1 MKAIQF
7 NAAIPRYA
15 LGLAL
20 GKIYQPILWSGLS
33 CTQYVDAPEP
43 RLPNDEWVK
52 IKTRYGG
59 ICGSDNHLL
68 HLHNSPAASA
78 VTSFPFVIGHE
89 NVGTILELGS
99 RVRDVAMGERV
110 VIEPTLWCKPRGFAD
125 LCECCARGDIQL
137 CERITEG
144 TISAGLILGSCRDTG
159 GSWSPYYLAHASQ
172 VYRVPDAVSDENA
185 LLVEP
190 FATSLHAVL
199 ANLPSD
205 NETVLVFGAGVI
217 GLGIIAALRALES
230 KARIIVLA
238 RHGIQ
243 QELAKKFGADMVISA
258 SRNAN
263 HFAEFARAVNGKLLK
278 PILGKP
284 VLIGGAEVVY
294 ECVGNADSI
303 DDALRFTRAS
313 GVVVLAGLAAVPNG
327 VDWTPIWMKELH
339 LKGTYTYGHDDFR
352 GERWKT
358 FDLALDL
365 MARGKVDLSPM
376 ITHKFPL
383 NEYARAFDVVNKR
396 SRERSVKVVFE
407 FD

>member
-1 MKAIQF
+1 MKALQF

-33 CTQYVDAPEP
+33 CVQYLDVPEP

-52 IKTRYGG
+52 IKTRFGG

-68 HLHNSPAASA
+68 HLHNSPSASA
-78 VTSFPFVIGHE
+78 VTSFPFTIGHE
-89 NVGTILELGS
+89 NVGTLAQVGNK
-99 RVRDVAMGERV
+99 VAGLQVGERV
-110 VIEPTLWCKPRGFAD
+110 VIEPTLWCKPRGFAEP
-125 LCECCARGDIQL
+125 CEFCARGDIQL
-137 CERITEG
+137 CERVTEG
-144 TISAGLILGSCRDTG
+144 SISAGLLVGSCRDTS
-159 GSWSPYYLAHASQ
+159 GSWSSYFLAHESQ
-172 VYRVPDAVSDENA
+172 VYRVPDAVNDENA

-199 ANLPSD
+199 ANPPRD
-205 NETVLVFGAGVI
+205 DQTALVFGAGVI
-217 GLGIIAALRALES
+217 GLGIVAAIRALGS
-230 KARIIVLA
+230 KARIIVIA

-243 QELAKKFGADMVISA
+243 KDLAKLFGADEIISS
-258 SRNAN
+258 SRDGS
-263 HFAEFARAVNGKLLK
+263 HFAAFAKAVNGKLLK

-284 VLIGGAEVVY
+284 VLVGGADVVY

-303 DDALRFTRAS
+303 DDSLRFARAR

-327 VDWTPIWMKELH
+327 VDWTPIWMKELD
-339 LKGTYTYGHDDFR
+339 LKGTYTYGYDEWQ
-352 GERWKT
+352 GKRWRT

-365 MARGKVDLSPM
+365 MAQGKADLSPM

-383 NEYARAFDVVNKR
+383 SEYARAFDVVNKR

-407 FD
+407 FK